1 MLMNAAAGDL
11 ALVGIL
17 TPHTRC
23 SCSALPVGNKNC
35 EIVRCHYCTRK
46 PNSFYCR
53 LFFSTG
59 KKSPGGAGTHTGH
72 TYRY

>member
-1 MLMNAAAGDL
+1 MNANERGSWRPCSGWHSHAAY
-11 ALVGIL
+11 
-17 TPHTRC
+17 
-23 SCSALPVGNKNC
+23 PVLMLRATGNKNC
-35 EIVRCHYCTRK
+35 EIVRCHFCTRK

-53 LFFSTG
+53 LIFSTG